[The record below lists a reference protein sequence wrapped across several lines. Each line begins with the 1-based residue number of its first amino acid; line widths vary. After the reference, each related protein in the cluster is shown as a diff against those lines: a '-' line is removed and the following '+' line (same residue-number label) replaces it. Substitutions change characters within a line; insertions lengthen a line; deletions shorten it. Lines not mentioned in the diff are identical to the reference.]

1 MIKSAGAVR
10 SHQTNELRNTVIPRG
25 PSLALRAIHLVLRLR
40 RAAGMCSSKES
51 DTANRLRK
59 IRK

>member
-1 MIKSAGAVR
+1 MLSMIKSAGAVR
-10 SHQTNELRNTVIPRG
+10 SHQTNE
-25 PSLALRAIHLVLRLR
+25 LR

-59 IRK
+59 IQK